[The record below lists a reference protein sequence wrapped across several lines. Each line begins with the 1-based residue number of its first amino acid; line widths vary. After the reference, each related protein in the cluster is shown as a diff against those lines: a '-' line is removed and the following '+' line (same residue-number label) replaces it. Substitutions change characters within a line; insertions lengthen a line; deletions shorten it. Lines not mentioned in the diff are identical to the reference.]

1 MSTFTIVITHA
12 PYGQEKAFT
21 ALRFVQSAFKHQVN
35 VFLVEDGVFVAKKG
49 QGSDLGIEDML
60 RDAIHSGVTVRLCGS
75 CAAARGLGPSELV
88 EGAAIGSMEDLVRW
102 VDECDKVLMF

>member
-1 MSTFTIVITHA
+1 MSRFTVIITHA

-49 QGSDLGIEDML
+49 QDSDLRIEDML
-60 RDAIHSGVTVRLCGS
+60 RDAIRSGVTVRLCGS

-88 EGAAIGSMEDLVRW
+88 EGTSLGSMDDLVRW
-102 VDECDKVLMF
+102 VDEGDKVLVF